1 MLLVVMQRK
10 VCCSQIFRRML
21 ALCECYRFETLKPL
35 GNRTNYTATA
45 AQEKPPITTLLL
57 STKYQKPLKT
67 SEFDQSIYNRTVKFS
82 TMEITKS

>member
-1 MLLVVMQRK
+1 MLLAVMQRK

-45 AQEKPPITTLLL
+45 ATR
-57 STKYQKPLKT
+57 KT
-67 SEFDQSIYNRTVKFS
+67 SNNYSLT
-82 TMEITKS
+82 